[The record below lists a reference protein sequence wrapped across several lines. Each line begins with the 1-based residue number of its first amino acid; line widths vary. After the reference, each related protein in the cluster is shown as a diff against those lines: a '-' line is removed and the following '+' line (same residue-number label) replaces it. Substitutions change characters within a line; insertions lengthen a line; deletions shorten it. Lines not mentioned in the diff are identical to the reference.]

1 MNESNN
7 LYVSSRGILKSC
19 DYHSITPH
27 SSIRQLI
34 NYLDVEIIN
43 TTSNPTVYICSSAIP
58 HFIANMLSLITT
70 PFILVSGDCDETIP
84 HDIMSNE
91 EFDAFINHNLLLHW
105 FCQNIVVRHDK
116 ITCMPIGL
124 DYHTMQSNEVWGGIT
139 SASGQ
144 EAILESVKQ
153 NSLHFTNRL
162 IKCYANYQFLV
173 ATKYGR
179 YDRQDA
185 YDNICKELV
194 YYEPNKINRL
204 DTWTKQADYAF
215 VISPHG
221 NGYDCHRTWEALI
234 LGCIPIVKKSAIDI
248 LYEDLPVLIV
258 NEWRDVT
265 AELLHD
271 TVERYKNRV
280 FNFDKL
286 RLKYWTDM
294 FSSRGLIREL
304 SIEDMKKQ

>member
-7 LYVSSRGILKSC
+7 IYVSSRGILKSC
-19 DYHSITPH
+19 SYYSLTPH

-34 NYLDVEIIN
+34 NYPDIQTLN
-43 TTSNPTVYICSSAIP
+43 AMSNPTIYVCSIAIP
-58 HFIANMLSLITT
+58 HFIVNMLSFITT
-70 PFILVSGDCDETIP
+70 PFILVSGDCDETMP
-84 HDIMSNE
+84 YDIMSNE
-91 EFDAFINHNLLLHW
+91 IFEAFINHNLLVHW

-116 ITCMPIGL
+116 ITCMPIGM
-124 DYHTMQSNEVWGGIT
+124 DYHTMQSNRVWGEIT
-139 SASGQ
+139 SAPGQ
-144 EAILESVKQ
+144 ESILETVKQ

-162 IKCYANYQFLV
+162 IKCYANYQFLM

-179 YDRQDA
+179 YDRPDA
-185 YDNICKELV
+185 YDNICKDLV

-258 NEWRDVT
+258 NDWKEVT

-271 TVERYKNRV
+271 TIERYKNRV

-294 FSSRGLIREL
+294 FASRFLTR
-304 SIEDMKKQ
+304 

>member
-1 MNESNN
+1 MDESKN
-7 LYVSSRGILKSC
+7 LYVSSRGILNNCS
-19 DYHSITPH
+19 YHSITPH

-34 NYLDVEIIN
+34 NYPEIEIIN
-43 TTSNPTVYICSSAIP
+43 TTSNPTVYVCSSAIP
-58 HFIANMLSLITT
+58 HFIANLLSLITT

-84 HDIMSNE
+84 YDIMSNE
-91 EFDAFINHNLLLHW
+91 EFEAFINHKLLLHW

-124 DYHTMQSNEVWGGIT
+124 DYHTMQSNRVWGGIT

-144 EAILESVKQ
+144 EAILKSVKQ
-153 NSLHFTNRL
+153 NSLHFTHRL
-162 IKCYANYQFLV
+162 NKCYANYQFLM
-173 ATKYGR
+173 ATKYGK

-185 YDNICKELV
+185 YDNISKDLV

-204 DTWTKQADYAF
+204 ATWTKQVDYAF

-234 LGCIPIVKKSAIDI
+234 LGCIPIVKRSAIDA

-258 NEWRDVT
+258 NDWKDVT

-271 TVERYKNRV
+271 TIACYKNKV

-286 RLKYWTDM
+286 NLKYWTDM
-294 FSSRGLIREL
+294 FASRGLKR
-304 SIEDMKKQ
+304 

>member
-1 MNESNN
+1 VYMDESNN
-7 LYVSSRGILKSC
+7 VYVSSRGILNSC
-19 DYHSITPH
+19 SYHSITPH

-34 NYLDVEIIN
+34 NYPDVEIIN
-43 TTSNPTVYICSSAIP
+43 TTSNQTVYVCSSAIP
-58 HFIANMLSLITT
+58 HFVVNILSLIKT
-70 PFILVSGDCDETIP
+70 PFILVSGDCDETMP
-84 HDIMSNE
+84 YDIMSNE
-91 EFDAFINHNLLLHW
+91 QFDAFINHKLLLHW

-124 DYHTMQSNEVWGGIT
+124 DYHTMQSNRVWGEIT

-162 IKCYANYQFLV
+162 IKCYANYHFLLE
-173 ATKYGR
+173 TRYGR
-179 YDRQDA
+179 YERRDA
-185 YDNICKELV
+185 YDNISKDLV

-204 DTWTKQADYAF
+204 ATWIKQVDYAF
-215 VISPHG
+215 VISPPG

-234 LGCIPIVKKSAIDI
+234 LGCIPIVKKSAIDT
-248 LYEDLPVLIV
+248 LYENLPVLIV
-258 NEWRDVT
+258 NDWKDVT

-271 TVERYKNRV
+271 TVACYKNKV

-286 RLKYWTDM
+286 NLKYWTDM
-294 FSSRGLIREL
+294 FASRGLKR
-304 SIEDMKKQ
+304 